1 MGKEA
6 MEKDHLKKGEREATR
21 QTGRGEDYRTASAS
35 DRGEDGRK
43 SPDGQ
48 WSQEGDSNSRPQSCN
63 LHSVRRRV
71 TSEGQ
76 QLAD

>member
-21 QTGRGEDYRTASAS
+21 KTGRGEDCRTASAS

-43 SPDGQ
+43 SPDGHGHRKETATPGL
-48 WSQEGDSNSRPQSCN
+48 SPAI
-63 LHSVRRRV
+63 V
-71 TSEGQ
+71 TE
-76 QLAD
+76 